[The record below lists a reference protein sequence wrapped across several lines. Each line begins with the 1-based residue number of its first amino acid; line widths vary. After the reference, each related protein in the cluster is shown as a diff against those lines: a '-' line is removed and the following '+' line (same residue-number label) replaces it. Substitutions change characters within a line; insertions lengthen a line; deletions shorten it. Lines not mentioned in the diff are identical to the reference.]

1 MERQTG
7 KTPEELMGPE
17 FPASVLYVWS
27 AFVALNSGRSM
38 GFSGPNPISYSEIK
52 AWLELTNTHLS
63 PRDIE
68 AIKLLDT
75 CYVRTHHG

>member
-17 FPASVLYVWS
+17 FPSSVAYIWS
-27 AFVALNSGRSM
+27 AFASLNSGRSM
-38 GFSGPNPISYSEIK
+38 GTSGPNPISFCEIK
-52 AWLELTNTHLS
+52 AWLELTNNPLS

-68 AIKLLDT
+68 AVKLLDD
-75 CYVRTHHG
+75 CYIRTHHG